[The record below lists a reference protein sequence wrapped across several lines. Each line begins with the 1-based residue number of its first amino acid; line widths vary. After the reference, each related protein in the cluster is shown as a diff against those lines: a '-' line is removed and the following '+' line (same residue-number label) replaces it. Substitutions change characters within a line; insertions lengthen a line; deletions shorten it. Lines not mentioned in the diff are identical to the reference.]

1 MPAIEFNSRNTG
13 KHGKKKVTY
22 MLLQTGQRYSVDATK
37 KDKNIKV
44 KT

>member
-1 MPAIEFNSRNTG
+1 MPAIEFNSRNIG
-13 KHGKKKVTY
+13 KHGKKVTY